1 MAELASS
8 NGQILTVRPLAG
20 ALGAEIAGVDLARPL
35 DDATFAE
42 IHAALLDHLVIF
54 FRDQR
59 LTPEQHI
66 AFGKR
71 FGELH
76 VHPYIPNLEGY
87 PEIIKLRSAEN
98 GPGEMAYQSNTWHTD
113 LTYSAE
119 PPLAS
124 ILYGVVVPE
133 AGGDTMWNNLYAA
146 YENLSPTFR
155 NLVDGRTAVHNIVTS
170 MPADFMEQDW
180 APNQLKRLQEMT
192 PPVEHPV
199 VRTHPETGRK
209 CLFVNRNFT
218 SHIAD
223 LSRTESDG
231 LLQILYAHIEQPEFA
246 VRFHWREGSLAMW
259 DNRCTQHYALTDYR
273 SLRVMHRVTVC
284 GDRPT

>member
-1 MAELASS
+1 MADPAIHSAQKLVTHK
-8 NGQILTVRPLAG
+8 IAG
-20 ALGAEIAGVDLARPL
+20 ALGAEISGVDLAGPL
-35 DDATFAE
+35 DDQVFAG
-42 IHAALLDHLVIF
+42 IHAALLEHLVIF
-54 FRDQR
+54 FRDQQ

-66 AFGKR
+66 AFGRR

-87 PEIIKLRSAEN
+87 PEIIKLKSADD

-119 PPLAS
+119 PPMAS

-146 YENLSPTFR
+146 YEGLSPKLRAF
-155 NLVDGRTAVHNIVTS
+155 VDDLTAVHNIVTS
-170 MPADFMEQDW
+170 MPVNFMEQNW
-180 APNQLKRLQEMT
+180 APDQLKRLQEIT

-199 VRTHPETGRK
+199 VRTHPETGRR

-218 SHIAD
+218 SHIKE
-223 LSRTESDG
+223 LSRFESDA
-231 LLQILYAHIEQPEFA
+231 LLRLLYEHIEQPEHV

-284 GDRPT
+284 GDRPV

>member
-1 MAELASS
+1 MTKSALHP
-8 NGQILTVRPLAG
+8 GKKPVIRKIAG
-20 ALGAEIAGVDLARPL
+20 ALGAEISGVDLAQPL
-35 DDATFAE
+35 DDRVFAD
-42 IHAALLDHLVIF
+42 IHAALLEHLVIF
-54 FRDQR
+54 FRDQH

-66 AFGKR
+66 AFGRR

-76 VHPYIPNLEGY
+76 VHPYIPNLEDY
-87 PEIIKLRSAEN
+87 PEIIKLQSADD

-119 PPLAS
+119 PPMAS

-146 YENLSPTFR
+146 YEGLSPRMRDFIE
-155 NLVDGRTAVHNIVTS
+155 NLTAMHNIVTS
-170 MPADFMEQDW
+170 MPANFMEQSW
-180 APNQLKRLQEMT
+180 APNQLKRLQDIT

-199 VRTHPETGRK
+199 IRTHPETGRK

-218 SHIAD
+218 SHINE
-223 LSRTESDG
+223 LSRFESDS
-231 LLQILYAHIEQPEFA
+231 LLRLLYEHIEQPEYV

-273 SLRVMHRVTVC
+273 SLRIMHRVTVC
-284 GDRPT
+284 GDRPE

>member
-1 MAELASS
+1 MANPAIYS
-8 NGQILTVRPLAG
+8 GQKPVTRKIAG
-20 ALGAEIAGVDLARPL
+20 ALGAEISGVDLAKPL
-35 DDATFAE
+35 DDEVFAE
-42 IHAALLDHLVIF
+42 IQAALLGHLVIF
-54 FRDQR
+54 FRDQH

-66 AFGKR
+66 AFGRR

-87 PEIIKLRSAEN
+87 PEIIKLKSAED

-119 PPLAS
+119 PPMAS
-124 ILYGVVVPE
+124 ILYGVTVPE

-146 YENLSPTFR
+146 YEGLSPRMRAFVED
-155 NLVDGRTAVHNIVTS
+155 LTATHNIVTS
-170 MPADFMEQDW
+170 MPANFMEQNW
-180 APNQLKRLQEMT
+180 APDQLKRLQEMT

-218 SHIAD
+218 SHINE
-223 LSRTESDG
+223 LSRFESDS
-231 LLQILYAHIEQPEFA
+231 LLRLLYEHIEQPEYV

-284 GDRPT
+284 GDLPA

>member
-1 MAELASS
+1 MANPAIQS
-8 NGQILTVRPLAG
+8 GQKPVIRKIAG
-20 ALGAEIAGVDLARPL
+20 ALGAEISGVDLAGPL
-35 DDATFAE
+35 DDRVFAE
-42 IHAALLDHLVIF
+42 IHAALLEHLVIF
-54 FRDQR
+54 FRDQH

-66 AFGKR
+66 AFGRR

-87 PEIIKLRSAEN
+87 PEIIKLKSADD

-119 PPLAS
+119 PPMAS
-124 ILYGVVVPE
+124 ILYGVTVPE

-146 YENLSPTFR
+146 YEGLSPRMRAF
-155 NLVDGRTAVHNIVTS
+155 VDDLTATHNIVTS
-170 MPADFMEQDW
+170 MPANFMEQNW
-180 APNQLKRLQEMT
+180 APDQLKRLQEMT

-218 SHIAD
+218 SHINE
-223 LSRTESDG
+223 LSRFESDS
-231 LLQILYAHIEQPEFA
+231 LLRLLYEHIEQPEYV

-284 GDRPT
+284 GDLPA

>member
-1 MAELASS
+1 MANPAIQS
-8 NGQILTVRPLAG
+8 GQKPVIRKIAG
-20 ALGAEIAGVDLARPL
+20 ALGAEISGVDLAGPL
-35 DDATFAE
+35 DDRVFAE
-42 IHAALLDHLVIF
+42 IHAALLEHLVIF
-54 FRDQR
+54 FRDQH

-66 AFGKR
+66 AFGRR

-87 PEIIKLRSAEN
+87 PEIIKLKSAED

-119 PPLAS
+119 PPMAS
-124 ILYGVVVPE
+124 ILYGVTVPE

-146 YENLSPTFR
+146 YEGLSPRMRAF
-155 NLVDGRTAVHNIVTS
+155 VDDLTATHNIVTS
-170 MPADFMEQDW
+170 MPANFMEQNW
-180 APNQLKRLQEMT
+180 APDQLKRLQEMT

-218 SHIAD
+218 SHINE
-223 LSRTESDG
+223 LSRFESDS
-231 LLQILYAHIEQPEFA
+231 LLRLLYEHI
-246 VRFHWREGSLAMW
+246 
-259 DNRCTQHYALTDYR
+259 
-273 SLRVMHRVTVC
+273 
-284 GDRPT
+284 